1 MASPFPV
8 SKSLINGAAGAIEIA
23 AHISD
28 AQMPTAVAV
37 VAHPHPLFGGTMD
50 NKVATTLARALFDA
64 GAATYRFNFRGIG
77 NTEGVHDDG
86 RGETADLLT
95 VAAHARAVHPGLP
108 LWLSGFSF
116 GAAVTLAA
124 SEHLNCQ
131 EMILIAPGFSRMSHW
146 QNVKSGGVAPETT
159 LLIHGEKDETVPLI
173 DSLNWARPR
182 DIAVMVVPEADHF
195 FHQRLHILR
204 RIIGRWMAQH
214 ACATTA
220 TIAGTI
226 QPKHA

>member
-8 SKSLINGAAGAIEIA
+8 RKSLIAGEAGVIEVA
-23 AHISD
+23 AHIS
-28 AQMPTAVAV
+28 AVQQPAAIAV

-64 GAATYRFNFRGIG
+64 GAATYRFNFRGVEKS
-77 NTEGVHDDG
+77 EGIHDDG

-95 VAAHARAVHPGLP
+95 VVAHARAAHPGVP

-124 SEHLNCQ
+124 SEQVKCE
-131 EMILIAPGFSRMSHW
+131 EMILVAPGFSRMSHW
-146 QNVKSGGVAPETT
+146 QNVKSGGVVPETA
-159 LLIHGEKDETVPLI
+159 LLIHGEKDDTVPLA

-182 DIAVMVVPEADHF
+182 DIAVVVVPEADHF
-195 FHQRLHILR
+195 FHQRLHILK
-204 RIIGRWMAQH
+204 RIVGRWMALH
-214 ACATTA
+214 A
-220 TIAGTI
+220 
-226 QPKHA
+226 

>member
-1 MASPFPV
+1 MAGHFPV
-8 SKSLINGAAGAIEIA
+8 SKSLIAGAAGAIEVA

-28 AQMPTAVAV
+28 VRAPVAIAI

-77 NTEGVHDDG
+77 KSEGAHDDG

-95 VAAHARAVHPGLP
+95 VVAHASAAHPGAP
-108 LWLSGFSF
+108 IWLAGFSF

-124 SEHLNCQ
+124 SEQVTCE
-131 EMILIAPGFSRMSHW
+131 EMILVAPGFSRMLHW
-146 QNVKSGGVAPETT
+146 QNVRSGGVAPESA
-159 LLIHGEKDETVPLI
+159 LLIHGEKDDTVPLV

-182 DIAVMVVPEADHF
+182 DIAVVVVPDADHF

-204 RIIGRWMAQH
+204 RIVGRWIARP
-214 ACATTA
+214 ASAATV
-220 TIAGTI
+220 
-226 QPKHA
+226 

>member
-1 MASPFPV
+1 MASHFSV
-8 SKSLINGAAGAIEIA
+8 SKSLIAGAAGAIEVA
-23 AHISD
+23 AHVSD
-28 AQMPTAVAV
+28 VRAPVAIAV

-77 NTEGVHDDG
+77 KTEGVHDDG

-95 VAAHARAVHPGLP
+95 VVAHASATHLGAP
-108 LWLSGFSF
+108 LWLAGFSF

-124 SEHLNCQ
+124 SEQVTCE
-131 EMILIAPGFSRMSHW
+131 EMILVAPGFSRMSHW
-146 QNVKSGGVAPETT
+146 QNVRSGGVVPEST
-159 LLIHGEKDETVPLI
+159 LLIHGEKDDTVPLV

-182 DIAVMVVPEADHF
+182 DIAVVVVPDADHF

-204 RIIGRWMAQH
+204 RIVGRW
-214 ACATTA
+214 
-220 TIAGTI
+220 IARPAVAETV
-226 QPKHA
+226 